1 MDWFRWW
8 HGTVTDPKFQSVA
21 RKTGYPVG
29 SVIAVW
35 AALLEC
41 ASDATRCNADATRG
55 NVASFHC
62 NDFDV
67 LLGFEDGTV
76 QSIFDAMTDRGL
88 IADGEIAKWNDR
100 QPKREDSGNPNTGA
114 LSSTERSRLHR
125 DRKKRTE
132 TQCNDM
138 QRDATLGND
147 RLDKSREEEKE
158 KEEPLSGKPDR
169 DEAKAI
175 LDYLNAKAGRE
186 YRAVESNLRLIDARL
201 KSGVTVEQCKAIVD
215 AKVSEWTGTDRD
227 KYLRPE
233 TLFGATKFE
242 QYLGQL
248 TQTAVVVP
256 AESAAMADGATFI
269 PGYGKCY

>member
-1 MDWFRWW
+1 MLFRS

-41 ASDATRCNADATRG
+41 ASNATQCNADATRG

-76 QSIFDAMTDRGL
+76 QSIFDAMKDRGL
-88 IADGEIAKWNDR
+88 IVGDEIARWNDR

-125 DRKKRTE
+125 ERKKHGE
-132 TQCNDM
+132 PQCNDV
-138 QRDATLGND
+138 QRNATLGND
-147 RLDKSREEEKE
+147 RLDKSREEKKTHTVASDDALSVAFSEFWVTYPKKASKPAAEKAYR
-158 KEEPLSGKPDR
+158 KLNPSPMLQAQILAAVALQ
-169 DEAKAI
+169 AKTHDWTKDNGQFVPHASTW
-175 LDYLNAKAGRE
+175 LNNRRWEDQLPAG
-186 YRAVESNLRLIDARL
+186 VESQINRFA
-201 KSGVTVEQCKAIVD
+201 G
-215 AKVSEWTGTDRD
+215 AK
-227 KYLRPE
+227 
-233 TLFGATKFE
+233 
-242 QYLGQL
+242 
-248 TQTAVVVP
+248 
-256 AESAAMADGATFI
+256 
-269 PGYGKCY
+269 